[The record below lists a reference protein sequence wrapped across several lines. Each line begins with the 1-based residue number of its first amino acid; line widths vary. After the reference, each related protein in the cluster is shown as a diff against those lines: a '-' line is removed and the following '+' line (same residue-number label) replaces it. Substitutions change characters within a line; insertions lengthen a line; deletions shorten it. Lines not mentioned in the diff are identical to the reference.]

1 MNEKLHSNAD
11 HPLNDLI
18 KALEQVVQG
27 TEDDFMSLGMELQ
40 KVQLQ
45 SSAQRQKIAAA
56 MGLFQ
61 AEGEAGLM
69 QQVTAYVEQSQQDTA
84 TAQATATDLCDDL
97 VGMLKVMQQI
107 DKDSHALEKAGLFLH
122 VIGIN
127 TGIECSRY
135 SQIESTFKVVAGDT
149 INLAEQIRKAT
160 TVLLEKS
167 QQAGNEQKRTLQEAR
182 KNIES
187 LEELAQNGKQA
198 TEVALSKVSEL
209 VNYSI
214 RMVNEAEQMAQAISG
229 EISKVVMGIQFHDNL
244 RQRIEHV
251 NEALGESAVLS
262 AESEEEDVCNT
273 YLVVELQKAQL
284 DTLVGELDQLYK
296 TQSQALK
303 TIIQELSGLETQLA
317 RMADEQVSGQGA
329 ENPVAV
335 LLQGIS
341 ALEELNRDSLSL
353 GEKISASGQRATQI
367 VDEMNDAIQTTFAIA
382 NSVKINALNAII
394 KAAKFGRAGMA
405 LQVLAQGMVTTS
417 QNTRGL
423 VSDFTAQIEE
433 LRQLSSA
440 EERHLQ
446 LSPESDFNSQQL
458 QQVFQDFRSELQD
471 SKSSCRELAASLTT
485 QQQDLVFLVRLKEA
499 IAGYAEQLSQYAAS
513 IKPQNQELLNRLRVS
528 FGEQHATRYTMH
540 EERAIHQQIRQAAA
554 PAAAASDEIALW
566 DDEDPGTESPAEVA
580 PEIDLWDDD
589 PAAEASAGSSS
600 EVELWGDEPAS
611 ASENDDVELWGDAPA
626 PSASPE
632 PSGEAIELWDE
643 PPVEQAAPGDDS
655 VELWGDEPAAE
666 AQETEAATEEKN
678 KPEED
683 FGDNVE
689 LF

>member
-1 MNEKLHSNAD
+1 MSGKIHSDAG
-11 HPLNDLI
+11 HPLNTLV
-18 KALEQVVQG
+18 KALEQVVQN
-27 TEDDFMSLGMELQ
+27 TEDDFMSLGLELQ

-45 SSAQRQKIAAA
+45 SSAQRQKISAA

-69 QQVTAYVEQSQQDTA
+69 QQISAYVEQSQQDTSA
-84 TAQATATDLCDDL
+84 AQATATALCDDL
-97 VGMLKVMQQI
+97 VGMLRVMQQI

-160 TVLLEKS
+160 AILLEKS
-167 QQAGNEQKRTLQEAR
+167 QQAGSEQKRTLQEAR

-209 VNYSI
+209 INYSI
-214 RMVNEAEQMAQAISG
+214 SMVNEAEQMAQAISG

-251 NEALGESAVLS
+251 NEALQESAVLTADS
-262 AESEEEDVCNT
+262 DEELVCNT
-273 YLVVELQKAQL
+273 YLAVELQKAQL
-284 DTLVGELDQLYK
+284 DTLVRELEQLYL
-296 TQSQALK
+296 TQSQALEN
-303 TIIQELSGLETQLA
+303 IIQEVRGLEIRLA
-317 RMADEQVSGQGA
+317 RMADEQDSDRGA

-335 LLQGIS
+335 LLQGIG
-341 ALEELNRDSLSL
+341 ALEELNRDSLTL
-353 GEKISASGQRATQI
+353 GEKISVSGQRAAQI
-367 VDEMNDAIQTTFAIA
+367 VNEMNEAIQTTFAIA

-417 QNTRGL
+417 QNTRNL
-423 VSDFTAQIEE
+423 VGDFTEQIEQ
-433 LRQLSSA
+433 LRQLSSC
-440 EERHLQ
+440 EDHRLQ
-446 LSPESDFNSQQL
+446 LSPASDFNSQQL
-458 QQVFQDFRSELQD
+458 QQVFQNFRSELQ
-471 SKSSCRELAASLTT
+471 SSQGTCRELAASLTK
-485 QQQDLVFLVRLKEA
+485 QKQDLVFIARLKDA
-499 IAGYAEQLSQYAAS
+499 IAAYAEQLSQYAAD
-513 IKPQNQELLNRLRVS
+513 IKPENQQLLNKLRAN

-540 EERAIHQQIRQAAA
+540 EERAIHQQIRQIAA
-554 PAAAASDEIALW
+554 PAAAAAVASDDIDLW
-566 DDEDPGTESPAEVA
+566 GDEPTTAEPAAAAA
-580 PEIDLWDDD
+580 PEIDLWDDEAATEA
-589 PAAEASAGSSS
+589 PAGES
-600 EVELWGDEPAS
+600 
-611 ASENDDVELWGDAPA
+611 DDVELWGDAPSPA
-626 PSASPE
+626 ASAGE
-632 PSGEAIELWDE
+632 EIELWGEAPVEQPPSSDGSIELWD
-643 PPVEQAAPGDDS
+643 
-655 VELWGDEPAAE
+655 DEPE
-666 AQETEAATEEKN
+666 TNEQENEPETEETK